1 MNASGLKTRHPAP
14 APAGAF
20 GVGTVFSSLARRPA
34 LWLGLDALAVLGY
47 GYAAAVPAVGVDDL
61 AIAAYQQGGGFLR
74 QSRVTVWLLQALT
87 GLMAYRPHWPEV
99 FAALCLAAAGL
110 LLACL
115 LYAASGRTPTVGG
128 ALLAAGGVLL
138 YPWHAEILAY
148 SNQCGIGFALLL
160 AVAAAALVR
169 RHLLAGWSAGWPG
182 AAGAVACLTFSLGY
196 YESMAQV
203 WLTLVCMLLLTDA
216 AFAPPRSRRW
226 HWAAAPLVRGLWPLA
241 AALLARKGLTI
252 ALCALTGTTGE
263 DGAAAKTIYWLRRSS
278 VGEALRIFVREFL
291 SNYLSLPF
299 GVPARALLVL
309 GCAGLV
315 VWAAVRRRGNGCG
328 VLTAALLATLFALGV
343 LQGTGS
349 QMART
354 CQCFAVF
361 VPYAAWLLLGSLPRR
376 RIAAVLGA
384 ALLAAECLAL
394 NAGFA
399 ADRDRWRTEQAALQA
414 VAARLDE
421 MDPGRAVPVAFTGSY
436 TLPEAQQHKLPASNP
451 AYKVA
456 YLLSVTLGQP
466 MGDLYA
472 YEEVN
477 ESVIQWALEA
487 FGGREQMYLLM
498 EHIGR
503 PCALP
508 TPDQQAA
515 ADAAGLPS
523 GTVTRLNDC
532 LVVTF

>member
-1 MNASGLKTRHPAP
+1 
-14 APAGAF
+14 
-20 GVGTVFSSLARRPA
+20 
-34 LWLGLDALAVLGY
+34 
-47 GYAAAVPAVGVDDL
+47 
-61 AIAAYQQGGGFLR
+61 
-74 QSRVTVWLLQALT
+74 
-87 GLMAYRPHWPEV
+87 
-99 FAALCLAAAGL
+99 
-110 LLACL
+110 
-115 LYAASGRTPTVGG
+115 
-128 ALLAAGGVLL
+128 
-138 YPWHAEILAY
+138 
-148 SNQCGIGFALLL
+148 
-160 AVAAAALVR
+160 
-169 RHLLAGWSAGWPG
+169 
-182 AAGAVACLTFSLGY
+182 
-196 YESMAQV
+196 
-203 WLTLVCMLLLTDA
+203 MLL
-216 AFAPPRSRRW
+216 
-226 HWAAAPLVRGLWPLA
+226 
-241 AALLARKGLTI
+241 
-252 ALCALTGTTGE
+252 
-263 DGAAAKTIYWLRRSS
+263 
-278 VGEALRIFVREFL
+278 
-291 SNYLSLPF
+291 
-299 GVPARALLVL
+299 
-309 GCAGLV
+309 
-315 VWAAVRRRGNGCG
+315 
-328 VLTAALLATLFALGV
+328 
-343 LQGTGS
+343 
-349 QMART
+349 
-354 CQCFAVF
+354 
-361 VPYAAWLLLGSLPRR
+361 
-376 RIAAVLGA
+376 
-384 ALLAAECLAL
+384 
-394 NAGFA
+394 GFA